1 MLKRFLMVFAMASL
15 MAGCSS
21 GVKLNKAPVENQNAG
36 SMSTQGAQSAVA
48 PVAVNESTIEGK
60 GPAGSHS
67 VYFDFDKYVVKPEY
81 QNVIE
86 NNANYLK
93 ADPRR
98 HAVVEGNTDDRGSAE
113 STWRSASGVP
123 RRWSARWNCSASR
136 RASSRPSATA
146 RKSRRRRA
154 PVKKRAPR
162 TAAPTSP
169 SEKPHTGAA

>member
-113 STWRSASGVP
+113 YNLALGQRRSEAVVRALELLGVKDSQLEAISYGKEKP
-123 RRWSARWNCSASR
+123 KAQGTSEEARAENR
-136 RASSRPSATA
+136 RADIAYR
-146 RKSRRRRA
+146 
-154 PVKKRAPR
+154 
-162 TAAPTSP
+162 
-169 SEKPHTGAA
+169 

>member
-1 MLKRFLMVFAMASL
+1 MLKRFLMAFAMVSL

-48 PVAVNESTIEGK
+48 PVAVNESTIEGQ

-93 ADPRR
+93 TDERR

-113 STWRSASGVP
+113 YNLALGQKRAEAVVRALELLGVKDSQLEAISYGKEKP
-123 RRWSARWNCSASR
+123 KAQGTSEAARAENR
-136 RASSRPSATA
+136 RADIAYR
-146 RKSRRRRA
+146 
-154 PVKKRAPR
+154 
-162 TAAPTSP
+162 
-169 SEKPHTGAA
+169 

>member
-113 STWRSASGVP
+113 YNLALGQ
-123 RRWSARWNCSASR
+123 R
-136 RASSRPSATA
+136 RAEAVVRALELLGVKDSQLEAISYGKEKPKAQGTSEEA
-146 RKSRRRRA
+146 RAENRRA
-154 PVKKRAPR
+154 DIAYR
-162 TAAPTSP
+162 
-169 SEKPHTGAA
+169 